1 MLDHA
6 IVLFF
11 PAPASY
17 TGESVLE
24 LQVHGGPVLLRMVL
38 RSVLKKCA
46 FCGMRLARAGEFTER
61 AFLNGRIDLAQAE
74 AVTDLIDAASE
85 TAAQAAQRSLS
96 GDFSRAVREV
106 GGELD
111 DVRAYIEA
119 ILDFPEEELDPSF
132 FANLAERLE
141 GVRDGLSNL
150 LKNAGRGKVLR
161 EGITVALVGSP
172 NVGKSTLINALI
184 GEKVFSTRS
193 LRKTSPSSPTSPGRR
208 ATAWSTG

>member
-1 MLDHA
+1 MHSDKDPLVATATAAGRGAIGIVRLSFPERWNEAVLHALFGDQVVRARHAHLYPVRDENDRVLDHA

-132 FANLAERLE
+132 FANLA
-141 GVRDGLSNL
+141 
-150 LKNAGRGKVLR
+150 
-161 EGITVALVGSP
+161 
-172 NVGKSTLINALI
+172 
-184 GEKVFSTRS
+184 
-193 LRKTSPSSPTSPGRR
+193 
-208 ATAWSTG
+208 